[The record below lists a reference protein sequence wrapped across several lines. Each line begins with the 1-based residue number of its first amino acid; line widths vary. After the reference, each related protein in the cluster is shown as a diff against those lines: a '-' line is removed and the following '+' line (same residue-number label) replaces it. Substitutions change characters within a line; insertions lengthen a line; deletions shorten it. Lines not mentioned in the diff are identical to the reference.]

1 MDSIAVSQTRSEEP
15 LPSGRLNAPDQAE
28 VSKVF
33 FAPSTVNAVEFLCL
47 NRVAPVCRF
56 VCKTK
61 SGQQGFGYLGINK
74 KLRAMLAASNTRAYV
89 YFQTTDPFGGTCSWK
104 SYYQGI
110 DCLVVSCV
118 YASSALRS
126 TSRILPLEKRTARAG

>member
-33 FAPSTVNAVEFLCL
+33 FAPSTVNAVEFLCS

-89 YFQTTDPFGGTCSWK
+89 YFQTTDPFGGTYGESGAFLCMK
-104 SYYQGI
+104 SCFFRLAVI
-110 DCLVVSCV
+110 
-118 YASSALRS
+118 
-126 TSRILPLEKRTARAG
+126 

>member
-47 NRVAPVCRF
+47 NRVAPVCRV

-89 YFQTTDPFGGTCSWK
+89 YFQTTDPFGGTCSCK

-110 DCLVVSCV
+110 D
-118 YASSALRS
+118 
-126 TSRILPLEKRTARAG
+126 